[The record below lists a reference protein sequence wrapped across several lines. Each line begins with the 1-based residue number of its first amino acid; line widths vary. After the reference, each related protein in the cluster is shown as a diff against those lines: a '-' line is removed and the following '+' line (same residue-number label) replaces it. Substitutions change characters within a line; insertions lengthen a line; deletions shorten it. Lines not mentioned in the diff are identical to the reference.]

1 MQKNSIYVNGQVITG
16 RTISLDEDGLK
27 VDGKLV
33 DPCVAVRDKKNQFVN
48 EYDVETEDL
57 KVKFDADK
65 DGLAETL
72 DFDDTSDWDDEDF
85 DDDFDDEEVDVDFDE
100 EYRKYKK
107 KKRVKLACIIGGA
120 CALLGSAV
128 TAAYIYSKK
137 NK

>member
-1 MQKNSIYVNGQVITG
+1 MDQRLQVYDDKMRIINDAIEAAITNKTTAIMPVHVYG
-16 RTISLDEDGLK
+16 N
-27 VDGKLV
+27 
-33 DPCVAVRDKKNQFVN
+33 PCDTKRINEIADKYN
-48 EYDVETEDL
+48 L

-85 DDDFDDEEVDVDFDE
+85 DDNFDDEEVDVDFDE